1 MNKITVNNAVV
12 EILVNNITKVK
23 FDAIVIP
30 SNSRLLPSGNLRCEV
45 LREAGAKVQM
55 ECNKIINKVGIVGA
69 GASVIT
75 SGGDLKSQ
83 HIIHTVGPQ
92 LGQGKEGKK
101 IMLCTWN
108 SLNLA
113 DAAGLKSIA
122 FCPISLENLGFNA
135 KICADVMIPT
145 IKKYLLE
152 KNKNL
157 KHVGIILTELP
168 EYKDFENVIES
179 YSN

>member
-1 MNKITVNNAVV
+1 MNKFTVNSTIV
-12 EILVNNITKVK
+12 EIIVNAITKVD

-30 SNSRLLPSGNLRCEV
+30 SNTRLLPSGNLRCEV

-55 ECNKIINKVGIVGA
+55 ECNKIINKVGVVGA
-69 GASVIT
+69 GAAVIT
-75 SGGDLKSQ
+75 SGGNLKSK
-83 HIIHTVGPQ
+83 HIIHTIGPQ

-108 SLNLA
+108 SLTLA
-113 DAAGLKSIA
+113 DEAKLKSIA
-122 FCPISLENLGFNA
+122 FSPISIENFGFNA

-145 IKKYLLE
+145 IKKYLLQ

-168 EYKDFENVIES
+168 EYKDFENVINS
-179 YSN
+179 CLN

>member
-1 MNKITVNNAVV
+1 MNKITLNNAVV
-12 EILVNNITKVK
+12 EILVNEITKVK

-30 SNSRLLPSGNLRCEV
+30 SNTRLLPSGNLRCEV

-55 ECNKIINKVGIVGA
+55 ECNKIINKIGIVGA
-69 GASVIT
+69 GVAVIT
-75 SGGDLKSQ
+75 SGGNLKSK

-108 SLNLA
+108 SLTLA
-113 DAAGLKSIA
+113 DSADLSSVAFAPIA
-122 FCPISLENLGFNA
+122 IENLGFNA
-135 KICADVMIPT
+135 KICAEVMIPT

-168 EYKDFENVIES
+168 EYKDFENVINS
-179 YSN
+179 CSN

>member
-1 MNKITVNNAVV
+1 
-12 EILVNNITKVK
+12 
-23 FDAIVIP
+23 
-30 SNSRLLPSGNLRCEV
+30 
-45 LREAGAKVQM
+45 
-55 ECNKIINKVGIVGA
+55 
-69 GASVIT
+69 
-75 SGGDLKSQ
+75 
-83 HIIHTVGPQ
+83 
-92 LGQGKEGKK
+92 
-101 IMLCTWN
+101 MLCTWN

>member
-1 MNKITVNNAVV
+1 MNKITVINTVI
-12 EILVNNITKVK
+12 EILVKDIANTE

-30 SNSRLLPSGNLRCEV
+30 SNTRLLPSGTLRCDI
-45 LREAGAKVQM
+45 LRKAGAKVQM
-55 ECNKIINKVGIVGA
+55 ECNKIINKVGMIGA
-69 GASVIT
+69 GGAVIT
-75 SGGDLKSQ
+75 SGGNLKAQ
-83 HIIHTVGPQ
+83 YIIHTVGPK

-108 SLNLA
+108 SLTLA
-113 DAAGLKSIA
+113 DEAGLNSIA
-122 FCPISLENLGFNA
+122 FSPISLENLGFNA

-145 IKKYLLE
+145 IRKYILE

-157 KHVGIILTELP
+157 KHICIVLTELP

-179 YSN
+179 YAS

>member
-1 MNKITVNNAVV
+1 MNKITVNNTIV
-12 EILVNNITKVK
+12 EILVKDIRNVD

-30 SNSRLLPSGNLRCEV
+30 SNTRLLPSGKLRCEV
-45 LREAGAKVQM
+45 LREAGANVQM
-55 ECNKIINKVGIVGA
+55 ECNKIINKVGIIGVGA
-69 GASVIT
+69 AVIT
-75 SGGDLKSQ
+75 SAGNLKSK

-108 SLNLA
+108 SLTLA
-113 DAAGLKSIA
+113 DEAGLKSIA
-122 FCPISLENLGFNA
+122 FSPVSLENLGFNA
-135 KICADVMIPT
+135 KICANVMIPT
-145 IKKYLLE
+145 IKKYLLQ

-157 KHVGIILTELP
+157 KHIGIVLTELP

>member
-12 EILVNNITKVK
+12 EILVNDITKVK

-30 SNSRLLPSGNLRCEV
+30 SNTRLLPSGNLRCEV
-45 LREAGAKVQM
+45 LRETGAKVQL

-69 GASVIT
+69 GAAVIT
-75 SGGDLKSQ
+75 SGGNLKSQ

-113 DAAGLKSIA
+113 DSAGLSSIG
-122 FCPISLENLGFNA
+122 FTPISLENLGFNA
-135 KICADVMIPT
+135 KICAEVMIPT
-145 IKKYLLE
+145 IKKYLLQ

-157 KHVGIILTELP
+157 KRVGIVLTELP
-168 EYKDFENVIES
+168 EYKEFETVIQN

>member
-12 EILVNNITKVK
+12 EILVNDISKVK

-30 SNSRLLPSGNLRCEV
+30 SNTRLLPSGNLRCEV
-45 LREAGAKVQM
+45 LREAGAKVQL

-69 GASVIT
+69 GAAVIT
-75 SGGDLKSQ
+75 SGGNLKSQ

-108 SLNLA
+108 SLTLA
-113 DAAGLKSIA
+113 DDAGLKSVA
-122 FCPISLENLGFNA
+122 FSPISLENLGFNA
-135 KICADVMIPT
+135 NICANVMIPT
-145 IKKYLLE
+145 IKKYLSQ

-157 KHVGIILTELP
+157 KLVGIVLTELP
-168 EYKDFENVIES
+168 EYKEFENAIES

>member
-1 MNKITVNNAVV
+1 MPLHPDRT
-12 EILVNNITKVK
+12 
-23 FDAIVIP
+23 DAIVIP
-30 SNSRLLPSGNLRCEV
+30 SSTRLLPSGTLRCEV

-55 ECNKIINKVGIVGA
+55 ECNKIINKVGVVGA
-69 GASVIT
+69 GAAVIT
-75 SGGDLKSQ
+75 TGGNLKSK

-108 SLNLA
+108 SLTLA
-113 DAAGLKSIA
+113 DEAKLKSVA
-122 FCPISLENLGFNA
+122 FSPISIENYGFNA

-168 EYKDFENVIES
+168 EYKDFEKVID
-179 YSN
+179 SNSN